1 LNLLEQR
8 EVELASMIGARRRE
22 YSEARWP
29 AEPSDEEPLASDDA
43 PFRPTDLDRFSR
55 TNPSLGKQAARR
67 FVRFVII
74 LCTGVAATLAWQS
87 YGDWTREALADSYP
101 QLGWLA
107 PQATALAV
115 TDSEVAPTAPT
126 TPSADGQPLEA
137 MSLGLTAVRQSVDE
151 LTAQL
156 VAGQQKLAGDVAR
169 LQAAQQEIL
178 DKMPAPLPR
187 PAAAAPRKPVPLMP
201 PPSPPPVPR

>member
-1 LNLLEQR
+1 
-8 EVELASMIGARRRE
+8 MIGARRRE

-43 PFRPTDLDRFSR
+43 PLGPTAWIGFRDKSIARQASRAPLRSVRDHLMHRGRCHLGLAVIRRLDQRGARELVS
-55 TNPSLGKQAARR
+55 AA
-67 FVRFVII
+67 
-74 LCTGVAATLAWQS
+74 
-87 YGDWTREALADSYP
+87 
-101 QLGWLA
+101 WLA
-107 PQATALAV
+107 GTASHSPCG
-115 TDSEVAPTAPT
+115 DPSEVAPTEPT

-151 LTAQL
+151 LAAQL

-169 LQAAQQEIL
+169 LQAAQQENL
-178 DKMPAPLPR
+178 DKIPAPLPR
-187 PAAAAPRKPVPLMP
+187 PAAAAPRKPVPLVP